1 MYVENL
7 PREITEKIPAPESLL
22 QQSGRSKASNFI
34 QKKTPAQAPSR
45 ESRETPKNVPHHRTP
60 PVAASEKILGR
71 RSVIVLQ

>member
-34 QKKTPAQAPSR
+34 KKKTPAQAPSR
-45 ESRETPKNVPHHRTP
+45 ESRETPKTYPTLEHLRWLP
-60 PVAASEKILGR
+60 PKRYWEEGL
-71 RSVIVLQ
+71 